1 MIAIMTIAAWLA
13 GVNQMPLP
21 IVEEAS
27 VQMVAGAA
35 APAGDDPLTRPIA
48 SSRAAEWLAPA
59 KPEKIFGASYLVGF
73 GGMSV
78 ALIDTGAGLVLID
91 GALPQAAPAILAN
104 VRALGFDP
112 KDIKF
117 ILSTEPHFDHAGGLA
132 ALARDTGATVVASR
146 RGAEGLRSGRHAQ
159 DDPQLAYGGSW
170 PAVTRLRVVRD
181 GEVLRLGKTAITAIA
196 TPGRVSEM
204 SERTSANDPTAPV
217 ASAAI
222 RSISWG
228 CTRPATCEFPGATT
242 GPGTISPKNQPMAI
256 TVRAPAAT
264 RPSERARLAL
274 SPVTTDSTVPR
285 IGVISGAT
293 IIAPI
298 TVASESATTPA
309 AAITLDSP
317 SSSQNLL
324 KRRGASSPARSRR

>member
-1 MIAIMTIAAWLA
+1 MIAMMTIAAWLA

-21 IVEEAS
+21 IVEEAG
-27 VQMVAGAA
+27 VQMVAGVV

-48 SSRAAEWLAPA
+48 SSRAAEWLAPV

-181 GEVLRLGKTAITAIA
+181 GEVLKLGKTAITAIA
-196 TPGRVSEM
+196 TPGHTMGSMSWRWRACEGAACKTIVFASSLNPVSADGY
-204 SERTSANDPTAPV
+204 RYTASASAPV
-217 ASAAI
+217 VRGFGESYRKMDATACDVLISAHPDNAGSG
-222 RSISWG
+222 RYNDQ
-228 CTRPATCEFPGATT
+228 PGAC
-242 GPGTISPKNQPMAI
+242 
-256 TVRAPAAT
+256 RAYADRSRKLLEKRLAE
-264 RPSERARLAL
+264 ERA
-274 SPVTTDSTVPR
+274 
-285 IGVISGAT
+285 G
-293 IIAPI
+293 
-298 TVASESATTPA
+298 E
-309 AAITLDSP
+309 
-317 SSSQNLL
+317 
-324 KRRGASSPARSRR
+324 K